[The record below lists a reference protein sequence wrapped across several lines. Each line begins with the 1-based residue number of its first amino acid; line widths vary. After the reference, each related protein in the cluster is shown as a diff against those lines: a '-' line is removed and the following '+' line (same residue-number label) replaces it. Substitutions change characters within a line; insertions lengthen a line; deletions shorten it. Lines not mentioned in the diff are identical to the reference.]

1 MGKSQ
6 KPLPFIIVFVIA
18 VFILSLSQISS
29 NEFRIKILNIFRLP
43 LKATSGLY
51 YILRDASNF
60 NEVRKENKILKQN
73 VANLK
78 VSLIELQEASLESKR
93 LRELMAFR
101 ESEKR
106 KVIPSMVIARDLSR
120 LKDTIV
126 IDKGKKHNVEK
137 DMVVISGNGLVGRV
151 RECGFSISRVLLITD
166 TDSVVSGIVQRT
178 RDEGAVTGNKE
189 KSLIMKYLEL
199 DSDVA
204 KGDNVIT
211 SGFGRVFEKGIS
223 IGHVVS
229 IEKDESGLYLYAII
243 EPEVDMMKL
252 EEVLVIQ

>member
-1 MGKSQ
+1 MPLGVQVHQEGPLSICGQKS
-6 KPLPFIIVFVIA
+6 
-18 VFILSLSQISS
+18 
-29 NEFRIKILNIFRLP
+29 
-43 LKATSGLY
+43 G
-51 YILRDASNF
+51 
-60 NEVRKENKILKQN
+60 EVDR
-73 VANLK
+73 
-78 VSLIELQEASLESKR
+78 
-93 LRELMAFR
+93 
-101 ESEKR
+101 
-106 KVIPSMVIARDLSR
+106 
-120 LKDTIV
+120 
-126 IDKGKKHNVEK
+126 
-137 DMVVISGNGLVGRV
+137 GNG
-151 RECGFSISRVLLITD
+151 FAHPSLLITD

-229 IEKDESGLYLYAII
+229 VEKDESGLYLYAII
-243 EPEVDMMKL
+243 EPEIDMMKL

>member
-1 MGKSQ
+1 M
-6 KPLPFIIVFVIA
+6 
-18 VFILSLSQISS
+18 
-29 NEFRIKILNIFRLP
+29 
-43 LKATSGLY
+43 
-51 YILRDASNF
+51 
-60 NEVRKENKILKQN
+60 ENKRLK
-73 VANLK
+73 
-78 VSLIELQEASLESKR
+78 ELLD
-93 LRELMAFR
+93 FR
-101 ESEKR
+101 KSEKR
-106 KVIPSMVIARDLSR
+106 KVIPSMVIARDLSH

-166 TDSVVSGIVQRT
+166 ADSVVSGIAQRT
-178 RDEGAVTGNKE
+178 RDEGAVTGNTE
-189 KSLIMKYLEL
+189 ESLIMKYLEL
-199 DSDVA
+199 DSDIK

-211 SGFGRVFEKGIS
+211 SGFGRVFGKGIS

-229 IEKDESGLYLYAII
+229 TAKDESGLYLYAII